1 MHGLRMLRTVRRPR
15 PAPAVRPPA
24 LQAAVTG
31 RQAQAAAVTPTT
43 VLRRLPAAQAA
54 DTTIAA
60 LLLPAAQVVTTTT
73 VPLQAQAAAVTAG
86 RHLLRAA
93 DTIPLAAHP
102 AAGTSR

>member
-24 LQAAVTG
+24 LQAADTG

-43 VLRRLPAAQAA
+43 VLRLPAAQAA

-73 VPLQAQAAAVTAG
+73 VLLQAQAAAVTAG
-86 RHLLRAA
+86 QHLLRAA

-102 AAGTSR
+102 AAGTNR